1 MEDNSLVSDMEKL
14 ENKIDKLSNDI
25 QRLQLTVEQLSSKLE
40 QHIAFI
46 DSTYEG
52 LRNPIEAAKRFL
64 RR

>member
-1 MEDNSLVSDMEKL
+1 MDNDKLDRLETKIEKL
-14 ENKIDKLSNDI
+14 SVQVEKLS
-25 QRLQLTVEQLSSKLE
+25 LTVERLSNKLE
-40 QHIAFI
+40 QHIQFI

>member
-1 MEDNSLVSDMEKL
+1 MDNDKLGRLETKIEKL
-14 ENKIDKLSNDI
+14 SVQVEKLS
-25 QRLQLTVEQLSSKLE
+25 LTVDRLSNKLE
-40 QHIAFI
+40 QHIGFI

>member
-1 MEDNSLVSDMEKL
+1 MSNVDLERIELKL
-14 ENKIDKLSNDI
+14 DKLS
-25 QRLQLTVEQLSSKLE
+25 VEVEKLNLNVEKLSNKLE
-40 QHIAFI
+40 QHIGFI